1 MQKEA
6 DKEMK
11 DAKEY
16 CRKLQVISTKDRD
29 KEEVPEEKDN
39 SQEKYTIN
47 QKFGLCEA
55 LLNISDWNNALLII
69 KKLPDNMAVE
79 QQPIAL
85 EICKMLNHIIE
96 PVYRRYVIY
105 YYIVVL

>member
-1 MQKEA
+1 MQKESE
-6 DKEMK
+6 KESK

-16 CRKLQVISTKDRD
+16 CRKLQIISTKDKD

-39 SQEKYTIN
+39 TQEKYSIN

-55 LLNISDWNNALLII
+55 LLSVSDWNNALLII
-69 KKLPDNMAVE
+69 KKLPEHMAVE

-85 EICKMLNHIIE
+85 AICSMLHAIIE
-96 PVYRRYVIY
+96 PVYRR
-105 YYIVVL
+105 